1 MAEKLILVEG
11 EDDVERL
18 IKNMGSETKI
28 ICFDFESHK
37 SLVNRKIKHYQVEE
51 YLSDEDE
58 LKIDKK
64 ALDFTTKWY
73 KHNKLKKEIEH
84 DGINLGNLLEIE
96 LIGYFFKHVKRV
108 VGIIKIVEKEKPSE
122 IFTSF
127 LGNFTEIIC
136 KDTKIKINKYK
147 SKKTSSLF
155 FDSVEIPIKFRDKII
170 MIKISRKNFHKLK
183 KIVSKI
189 INGVY
194 RLKPNFNQL
203 NSKKSI
209 LLLDYN
215 PSLYEEI
222 INELSKS
229 KHNILLLNQRRPAI
243 WNLSSLHILKNSN
256 CKIIELNDFSNI
268 KLRIKIK
275 KEQKELKKKLE
286 ELWKNDD
293 LFNEIFIID
302 GHSIWK
308 SIKENFSILITKRF
322 IESVERSILL
332 HELFDRVNVCSILEW
347 AHVGLEDK
355 LIISIANKRKIPNM
369 FLQHGLYIQN
379 EKFNKYIPILPILPS
394 EGSKHVVWGEIL
406 ENFIIKHGAKKE
418 EIIKI
423 GSPRHDKVFKNTNKK
438 KSNIILLAITDF
450 YRINCRG
457 TDTKIFIKTE
467 NMIRKIFEVVKK
479 YPEKEIIVKL
489 HPTGNV
495 SFDIKPL
502 IKEIDSSI
510 KVFQSENILDLLEKS
525 DAMISLNYS
534 TVILDAMT
542 LQKPTLVLLPEEQNY
557 EDEIMLKDGATL
569 FTTDINEIE
578 KNIKILFND
587 KKVRDDLISKGNKFV
602 NKYMTNQGTA
612 SKKLAK
618 ILEDYG

>member
-1 MAEKLILVEG
+1 MTEKLILVEG
-11 EDDVERL
+11 KDDVEIL
-18 IKNMGSETKI
+18 IKNMTSETKI

-37 SLVNRKIKHYQVEE
+37 YLVDQKIKHYQVEE
-51 YLSDEDE
+51 YLSNEDE
-58 LKIDKK
+58 LKIDTK
-64 ALDFTTKWY
+64 ALEFTTKWY
-73 KHNKLKKEIEH
+73 KHSKLKKEIEYN
-84 DGINLGNLLEIE
+84 GINLGNLVEIE

-108 VGIIKIVEKEKPSE
+108 VGIIKIVEKEKPNE
-122 IFTSF
+122 IFASF
-127 LGNFTEIIC
+127 LGNFTEVIS
-136 KDTKIKINKYK
+136 KDVKINKYK
-147 SKKTSSLF
+147 SKKISSLF
-155 FDSVEIPIKFRDKII
+155 FDSIEIPIRFRDKII
-170 MIKISRKNFHKLK
+170 LIKMSRKNFHKFK
-183 KIVSKI
+183 KIISKI
-189 INGVY
+189 INWVY

-203 NSKKSI
+203 NLKKSI

-222 INELSKS
+222 IKELSKS
-229 KHNILLLNQRRPAI
+229 KHNVLLLNQRRPAI

-256 CKIIELNDFSNI
+256 CKIIELNDFLNI
-268 KLRIKIK
+268 KLQKKIK
-275 KEQKELKKKLE
+275 KEQKELNGKLKG
-286 ELWKNDD
+286 LWKNDD

-302 GHSIWK
+302 GHYIWK
-308 SIKENFSILITKRF
+308 AIKENFSILITKRF
-322 IESVERSILL
+322 VEAVERSILL
-332 HELFDRVNVCSILEW
+332 HELFEKIDICSILEW
-347 AHVGLEDK
+347 AHVGLEEK

-369 FLQHGLYIQN
+369 FLQHALYLQN
-379 EKFNKYIPILPILPS
+379 EKFDKYIPILPILPS

-423 GSPRHDKVFKNTNKK
+423 GSPRHDKVFKNRHKE
-438 KSNIILLAITDF
+438 KSNIVLLAITDF
-450 YRINCRG
+450 YRINCKG
-457 TDTKIFIKTE
+457 TDTKTFIKTE
-467 NMIRKIFEVVKK
+467 NMVRKIFEVVKK

-525 DAMISLNYS
+525 DVMISLNYS
-534 TVILDAMT
+534 TVILDALT

-557 EDEIMLKDGATL
+557 ENEIMLKDGAAL
-569 FTTDINEIE
+569 FTTDVNEIE
-578 KNIKILFND
+578 KNLKILFND
-587 KKVRDDLISKGNKFV
+587 EKVRNNLISKGNKFV
-602 NKYMTNQGTA
+602 NNYIGNQGTA

>member
-1 MAEKLILVEG
+1 LTEKLILVEG
-11 EDDVERL
+11 KDDVEIL
-18 IKNMGSETKI
+18 IKNMTSETKI

-37 SLVNRKIKHYQVEE
+37 YLVDQKIKHYQVEE
-51 YLSDEDE
+51 YLSNEDE
-58 LKIDKK
+58 LKIDTK
-64 ALDFTTKWY
+64 ALEFTTKWY
-73 KHNKLKKEIEH
+73 KHSKLKKEIEYN
-84 DGINLGNLLEIE
+84 GINLGNLVEIE

-108 VGIIKIVEKEKPSE
+108 VGIIKIVEKEKPNE
-122 IFTSF
+122 IFASF
-127 LGNFTEIIC
+127 LGNFTEVIS
-136 KDTKIKINKYK
+136 KDVKINKYK
-147 SKKTSSLF
+147 SKKISSLF
-155 FDSVEIPIKFRDKII
+155 FDSIEIPIRFRDKII
-170 MIKISRKNFHKLK
+170 LIKMSRKNFHKFK
-183 KIVSKI
+183 KIISKI
-189 INGVY
+189 INWVY

-203 NSKKSI
+203 NLKKSI

-222 INELSKS
+222 IKELSKS
-229 KHNILLLNQRRPAI
+229 KHNVLLLNQRRPAI

-256 CKIIELNDFSNI
+256 CKIIELNDFLNI
-268 KLRIKIK
+268 KLQKKIK
-275 KEQKELKKKLE
+275 KEQKELNGKLKG
-286 ELWKNDD
+286 LWKNDD

-302 GHSIWK
+302 GYYIWK
-308 SIKENFSILITKRF
+308 AIKENFSILITKRF
-322 IESVERSILL
+322 VEAVERSILL
-332 HELFDRVNVCSILEW
+332 HELFEKIDICSILEW
-347 AHVGLEDK
+347 AHVGLEEK

-369 FLQHGLYIQN
+369 FLQHALYLQN
-379 EKFNKYIPILPILPS
+379 EKFDKYIPILPILPS

-423 GSPRHDKVFKNTNKK
+423 GSPRHDKVFKNRHKE
-438 KSNIILLAITDF
+438 KSNIVLLAITDF
-450 YRINCRG
+450 YRINCKG
-457 TDTKIFIKTE
+457 TDTKTFIKTE
-467 NMIRKIFEVVKK
+467 NMVRKIFEVVKK

-525 DAMISLNYS
+525 DVMISLNYS
-534 TVILDAMT
+534 TVILDALT

-557 EDEIMLKDGATL
+557 ENEIMLKDGAAL
-569 FTTDINEIE
+569 FTTDVNEIE
-578 KNIKILFND
+578 KNLKILFND
-587 KKVRDDLISKGNKFV
+587 EKVRNNLISKGNKFV
-602 NKYMTNQGTA
+602 NNYIGNQGTA

>member
-1 MAEKLILVEG
+1 LTDKLILVEG
-11 EDDVERL
+11 KDDVEIL
-18 IKNMGSETKI
+18 IKNMTSETKI

-37 SLVNRKIKHYQVEE
+37 YLVDQKIKHYQVEE
-51 YLSDEDE
+51 YISNEDE
-58 LKIDKK
+58 LKIDTK
-64 ALDFTTKWY
+64 ALEFTTKWY
-73 KHNKLKKEIEH
+73 KHSKLKKEIEYN
-84 DGINLGNLLEIE
+84 GINLGNLVEIE

-108 VGIIKIVEKEKPSE
+108 VGIIKIVEKEKPNE
-122 IFTSF
+122 IFASF
-127 LGNFTEIIC
+127 LGNFTEVIS
-136 KDTKIKINKYK
+136 KDVKINKYK
-147 SKKTSSLF
+147 SKKISSLF
-155 FDSVEIPIKFRDKII
+155 FDSIEIPIRFRDKII
-170 MIKISRKNFHKLK
+170 LIKMSRKNFHKFK
-183 KIVSKI
+183 KIISKI
-189 INGVY
+189 INWVY

-203 NSKKSI
+203 NLKKSI

-222 INELSKS
+222 IKELSKS
-229 KHNILLLNQRRPAI
+229 KHNVLLLNQRRPAI

-256 CKIIELNDFSNI
+256 CKIIELNDFLNI
-268 KLRIKIK
+268 KLQKKIK
-275 KEQKELKKKLE
+275 KEQKELNGKLKG
-286 ELWKNDD
+286 LWKNDD

-302 GHSIWK
+302 GHYIWK
-308 SIKENFSILITKRF
+308 AIKENFSILITKRF
-322 IESVERSILL
+322 VEAVERSILL
-332 HELFDRVNVCSILEW
+332 HELFEKIDICSILEW
-347 AHVGLEDK
+347 AHVGLEEK

-369 FLQHGLYIQN
+369 FLQHALYLQN
-379 EKFNKYIPILPILPS
+379 EKFDKYIPILPILPS

-423 GSPRHDKVFKNTNKK
+423 GSPRHDKVFKNRHKE
-438 KSNIILLAITDF
+438 KSNIVLLAITDF
-450 YRINCRG
+450 YRINCKG
-457 TDTKIFIKTE
+457 TDTKTFIKTE
-467 NMIRKIFEVVKK
+467 NMVRKIFEVVKK

-525 DAMISLNYS
+525 DVMISLNYS
-534 TVILDAMT
+534 TVILDALT

-557 EDEIMLKDGATL
+557 ENEIMLKDGAAL
-569 FTTDINEIE
+569 FTTDVNEIE
-578 KNIKILFND
+578 KNLKILFND
-587 KKVRDDLISKGNKFV
+587 EKVRNNLISKGNKFV
-602 NKYMTNQGTA
+602 NNYIGNQGTA